1 MPKNRVQSDQLYN
14 WSDFYGTRHNE
25 SSPAKTKN
33 TPSQASSFAGH
44 SARFA
49 DRAIQALWQGRM
61 QMCGGAWPW
70 PQVLPVHQ
78 SPGEEARDGLHPC
91 RIPGKGKNLFG
102 ELPQG
107 KRDSRRTLLHQPR
120 AFAPA
125 GTFLKGFYANLRNQ
139 HERVV
144 FYQCRGDSPYLCQH
158 VGTSDAIRC
167 SFIEGGES

>member
-1 MPKNRVQSDQLYN
+1 MPKNRVKSDQLYN
-14 WSDFYGTRHNE
+14 WSDFYGTQDKK
-25 SSPAKTKN
+25 SSPAKARN
-33 TPSQASSFAGH
+33 TPSQAPSPAGH

-49 DRAIQALWQGRM
+49 DRAIQALWQARM
-61 QMCGGAWPW
+61 QMCGGARPR

-78 SPGEEARDGLHPC
+78 SDREKARDGLRSR
-91 RIPGKGKNLFG
+91 RIPGKGESLFG

-107 KRDSRRTLLHQPR
+107 KRNSRRTLCHQPR

-144 FYQCRGDSPYLCQH
+144 FYQCRGDRPYLCQH
-158 VGTSDAIRC
+158 VGASDAIRC
-167 SFIEGGES
+167 SFIYGGEP

>member
-49 DRAIQALWQGRM
+49 DRAIQALWQARM
-61 QMCGGAWPW
+61 QMCGGTRPW

-78 SPGEEARDGLHPC
+78 SPGRRPEMDYIPAEFQEKVNTYLENYRKVKEILEELCSISR
-91 RIPGKGKNLFG
+91 
-102 ELPQG
+102 ELL
-107 KRDSRRTLLHQPR
+107 RRR
-120 AFAPA
+120 
-125 GTFLKGFYANLRNQ
+125 
-139 HERVV
+139 ER
-144 FYQCRGDSPYLCQH
+144 F
-158 VGTSDAIRC
+158 
-167 SFIEGGES
+167 